1 MSQANVVP
9 LHRPEAAPAGLER
22 ERRRR
27 RGFGTIRALPSG
39 RYQASYLD
47 REGLR
52 HLAPVTFLTKGD
64 AGAWIDMRHAELL
77 EYRWKPAPPAEPE
90 NITFAA
96 YAARW
101 LAEREIK
108 PRTRSEYQRFL
119 DRRLI
124 PAFGSA
130 QLRLIQSS
138 DVRDWYRSLDPSR
151 PTERAH
157 SYQLLSAILNGA
169 VLDELVDVNPCRI
182 KGAAVVRRAH
192 KIEPASVAELDAIAH
207 AMPERLQ
214 LAVLLGGWLAL
225 RYGEIA
231 ELRRKDVDVRRGVV
245 RVRRG

>member
-1 MSQANVVP
+1 MHMSQTNVVP
-9 LHRPEAAPAGLER
+9 LHRPELVPAVAEPG
-22 ERRRR
+22 RRRR
-27 RGFGTIRALPSG
+27 RGFGKIRALPSG

-47 REGLR
+47 RAGER

-64 AGAWIDMRHAELL
+64 AAAWIDMRHAELL
-77 EYRWKPAPPAEPE
+77 EYRWKPAPPVEPE

-96 YAARW
+96 YAVRW

-130 QLRLIQSS
+130 QLRMIQSS

-157 SYQLLSAILNGA
+157 SYQLLSAIFNGA
-169 VLDELVDVNPCRI
+169 VFDELVDVNPFRN
-182 KGAAVVRRAH
+182 KGAADGGAGPQTAPATGAGRR
-192 KIEPASVAELDAIAH
+192 S
-207 AMPERLQ
+207 
-214 LAVLLGGWLAL
+214 
-225 RYGEIA
+225 
-231 ELRRKDVDVRRGVV
+231 
-245 RVRRG
+245 